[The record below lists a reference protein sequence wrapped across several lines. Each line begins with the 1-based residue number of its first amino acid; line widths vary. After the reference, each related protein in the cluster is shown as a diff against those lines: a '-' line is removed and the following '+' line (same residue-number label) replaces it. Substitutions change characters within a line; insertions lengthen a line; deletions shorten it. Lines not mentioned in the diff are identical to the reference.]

1 MTIQILLAL
10 FWGSPLASIK
20 NKNGGGEPWK
30 VTTQLC
36 DHVISWLEQLQ
47 YYYWKSELQHSL
59 VRPQHDSNSSD
70 SREVS
75 SFLDFSPQVL
85 LISVPARTRV
95 QFEGGVN
102 ITQQCI
108 PSKVLAHVRSVR
120 REVLVAASNER
131 NCLSRDLCCSVS
143 CHPSR
148 LYSTRPSSVPWCEWL
163 LHLEPHPPHV
173 NFIIVRALVEGGFNF
188 A

>member
-1 MTIQILLAL
+1 MYNTSLVLRLSPRLNKKQKWRGRTLESHDTIMWPCDKLTWTATILLL
-10 FWGSPLASIK
+10 
-20 NKNGGGEPWK
+20 
-30 VTTQLC
+30 
-36 DHVISWLEQLQ
+36 
-47 YYYWKSELQHSL
+47 KSELQHSL

-120 REVLVAASNER
+120 REVLIATSNEH
-131 NCLSRDLCCSVS
+131 NCLNRDLCCSVS

-173 NFIIVRALVEGGFNF
+173 NFIIVRALVEGGINF